1 LPEGVAVIAVRTGP
15 EVSMNVPSTSQDSPI
30 TSVDQAIAR
39 MEALDEALPAGD
51 GLGCFNHM
59 YLGVMEQIAQRLSR
73 GFFADP
79 VTMTHL
85 DLVFANLYFAAAEAR
100 EPSAAPAAWQPLL
113 HRRAEAGIEPVQFAL
128 AGMNTH
134 ISHDLPIAIATT
146 CVDLSFA
153 PTATVFRDDYE
164 KVDQILD
171 AGEQSARESFESG
184 AILAADQH
192 LRSVI
197 NLIANWNLNQAREIA
212 WNTAL
217 ALWEARDLPV
227 ASDLLRASLGRSVA
241 ATSQLLLVAL

>member
-1 LPEGVAVIAVRTGP
+1 
-15 EVSMNVPSTSQDSPI
+15 MNVPSTSQDNPI
-30 TSVDQAIAR
+30 TSVDEAIAR

-59 YLGVMEQIAQRLSR
+59 YLGVMRQIAQRMSQ
-73 GFFADP
+73 GFFTDP

-85 DLVFANLYFAAAEAR
+85 DLAFANLYFAAADAS

-113 HRRAEAGIEPVQFAL
+113 RCRAEAGIEPVQFAL

-146 CVDLSFA
+146 CAELSFA
-153 PTATVFRDDYE
+153 PTATVFHDDYE

-184 AILAADQH
+184 AILTADQR

-217 ALWEARDLPV
+217 ALWEARDHPL
-227 ASDLLRASLGRSVA
+227 AGDLLRASLGHSVA